1 MNQRT
6 RPASAASHEQDAPD
20 ETHSRRSWTKP
31 FRASGAASTGMNAE
45 AALDPELLH
54 RTRESF
60 LAPSAGRSQSLLNL
74 PSLLGAAIS
83 LSALFLLGRYLFAL
97 ALGLEIPASVLQF
110 SDDLPV
116 LSGLVLLLSLV
127 FMVLRRPRSAARAT
141 RRPRFWSRKAAEPS
155 PASGESASFK
165 PGADFR
171 NPAMRRGRSDR
182 ETRGWPGGSSE
193 TYESNETGRSA
204 PSGQY
209 GEYDPLDAFLNRTG
223 RSRAAAGSSGSGYR
237 GGTAGRNDDLD
248 PYALNRKKRL
258 FRSRQD
264 VRLFGVCGGLA
275 RYFGI
280 NSTFVRL
287 GFILG
292 LLTWGTTFVIYVVLM
307 LLMPKEPTDWMRPG
321 SPFRNGR

>member
-31 FRASGAASTGMNAE
+31 FRASGATSTGMNAE

-83 LSALFLLGRYLFAL
+83 LSALFLLGRYVFAL
-97 ALGLEIPASVLQF
+97 ALGIEIPASVLQF

-116 LSGLVLLLSLV
+116 ISGLVLLLSLV

-155 PASGESASFK
+155 AANTE
-165 PGADFR
+165 
-171 NPAMRRGRSDR
+171 
-182 ETRGWPGGSSE
+182 
-193 TYESNETGRSA
+193 SA
-204 PSGQY
+204 PSGQF
-209 GEYDPLDAFLNRTG
+209 GDYDPLDAFLNRTG
-223 RSRAAAGSSGSGYR
+223 RSRASSGRSGTGSGYR
-237 GGTAGRNDDLD
+237 GGTSGRRDDLD

-275 RYFGI
+275 RYFGV